1 MYFRHILPTGQSCH
15 TASAHRRPRSKR
27 GKHPASHNTAT
38 EDGPKPPFAPAA
50 SKVWFEPNPEVL
62 HLGTEQMQ
70 QVNGPEL
77 RAKAHPDWIDCL
89 ILLSQ
94 IGRPAFNHPSRHCSE
109 QSGTL
114 NMGSFVCSL
123 MSRSGRS
130 SFSSDTAAVA
140 DSRSPF

>member
-1 MYFRHILPTGQSCH
+1 MKTPAHQLSRRARFQRLCKLLCQKRGRTHIKCIFDIFRQPVRVFTQPRLIADLG
-15 TASAHRRPRSKR
+15 ASAASTLPHIILSPRTAQSR
-27 GKHPASHNTAT
+27 HLRQPHWIAS
-38 EDGPKPPFAPAA
+38 
-50 SKVWFEPNPEVL
+50 
-62 HLGTEQMQ
+62 
-70 QVNGPEL
+70 
-77 RAKAHPDWIDCL
+77 L

-130 SFSSDTAAVA
+130 SFSSATAALA